1 MNPAR
6 DLAPRVFTVLAGY
19 GWQSFTPLKGHYWY
33 AVGVIAP
40 HLGAILGVYIYEF
53 LIGSVLEAKLEQ
65 EIHME
70 SNQEDILDSNI
81 IGKSCFCRVSL

>member
-6 DLAPRVFTVLAGY
+6 DLAPRLFTALAGY
-19 GWQSFTPLKGHYWY
+19 GWQSFRPLKGHYWY

-53 LIGSVLEAKLEQ
+53 FIGSVLESKMAR
-65 EIHME
+65 E
-70 SNQEDILDSNI
+70 SSDDIDQDNIMGEFEMNQYFEYVRS
-81 IGKSCFCRVSL
+81 